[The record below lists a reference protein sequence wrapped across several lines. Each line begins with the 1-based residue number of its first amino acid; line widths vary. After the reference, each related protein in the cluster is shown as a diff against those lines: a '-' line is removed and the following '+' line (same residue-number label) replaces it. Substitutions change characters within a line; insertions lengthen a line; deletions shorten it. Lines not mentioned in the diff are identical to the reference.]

1 MVVHLRYG
9 RAIGLSVN
17 CKWMLRAANEV
28 QYLASQNLNNIHSHT
43 SSNAE
48 ISRKDL
54 TPRNPCTR
62 TIESSR
68 PGFPTIPEEA
78 LGAAWLT
85 IQPVQ

>member
-1 MVVHLRYG
+1 MVVLLRHG

-17 CKWMLRAANEV
+17 GKGMLQVSKEV
-28 QYLASQNLNNIHSHT
+28 QYLASQSFQQYPFSHIFKRRDI
-43 SSNAE
+43 E
-48 ISRKDL
+48 RKH
-54 TPRNPCTR
+54 TPRNPCSR

-85 IQPVQ
+85 IQPV